1 MVICKESVPHCRQ
14 FVTKYLEIG
23 KELDKFLDFSE
34 RSHWPGV
41 IPGLGNAAPEL
52 GVTISRD
59 VTLVTFVT

>member
-1 MVICKESVPHCRQ
+1 MWSFVKSQ
-14 FVTKYLEIG
+14 FLIADNLLQNTFQRV
-23 KELDKFLDFSE
+23 KFLDFSE